1 MVEIEW
7 VYRLQFPGKWLHTT
21 IVASQV
27 CALNYKISEMANVF
41 MEICKYFISWDWG
54 FTSYTRK
61 FILFLWYFNSRIQ
74 LVNGVIILYWC
85 FFFYAAE
92 LTTCKM
98 INMWKSE
105 KNKNKYNSRKNIYI
119 NKKIKIRL
127 EYDLGDFL
135 VPRVVGRI
143 TGGGVV

>member
-1 MVEIEW
+1 MQIFYQLRLGFHFIYEEVHSFSLVFQFTNSIGEW
-7 VYRLQFPGKWLHTT
+7 SHNTLL
-21 IVASQV
+21 
-27 CALNYKISEMANVF
+27 VF
-41 MEICKYFISWDWG
+41 
-54 FTSYTRK
+54 
-61 FILFLWYFNSRIQ
+61 
-74 LVNGVIILYWC
+74 

-105 KNKNKYNSRKNIYI
+105 KNKNKCNSRKNIYI
-119 NKKIKIRL
+119 NKQIKIRL